1 MGSLVLQPKVGWVPE
16 FENYFRTLNLAN
28 SRNPWFSEF
37 WSSVF
42 KCSDENCD
50 DTQNLS
56 KYPIDQVNNVKFV
69 FFTSILYVMVI
80 FITQI
85 YAF

>member
-42 KCSDENCD
+42 ECSKENCD
-50 DTQNLS
+50 ETQNLS
-56 KYPIDQVNNVKFV
+56 KYPIDQV
-69 FFTSILYVMVI
+69 TI
-80 FITQI
+80 F
-85 YAF
+85 